1 MRIVGRGP
9 SCCKSPAWKLCQWSM
24 VSSAAW
30 STCHVVAGADHS
42 SRAPARARVHQ
53 GFQLHAVIEASVSS
67 CCSLCSSLQQ
77 FMHLPLLPAQV
88 LLTPAWQVFRCWSSG
103 VLHTYVHRSGVAWYL
118 RVVGCDV
125 CKQLLLYADR
135 LCSPSM
141 PAQHSTKMMQLSQI
155 WLGHRQSSTH
165 SYIAHTA
172 IGWHRL
178 VSSSVS
184 YKVTAHTGQ
193 KTRAVRRP

>member
-1 MRIVGRGP
+1 
-9 SCCKSPAWKLCQWSM
+9 M
-24 VSSAAW
+24 VLAAANHQLGNCASGAW
-30 STCHVVAGADHS
+30 S
-42 SRAPARARVHQ
+42 
-53 GFQLHAVIEASVSS
+53 
-67 CCSLCSSLQQ
+67 
-77 FMHLPLLPAQV
+77 LPLLGVPCCSWGRSQQPCTCQGKGAPRFPAACCDRSQCLLLLQLV
-88 LLTPAWQVFRCWSSG
+88 FQPAAIHASPPPACTSMLTPAWQVFRCWSSG
-103 VLHTYVHRSGVAWYL
+103 VLHTYVHRSGVAWYP

-155 WLGHRQSSTH
+155 WLDHRQSSTH

-184 YKVTAHTGQ
+184 YRVTAHTGQ